1 MINQNIGAIFL
12 DHGNTMRIVVEDESF
27 RNLAEQ
33 QLVEMIGTNE
43 PPDVF
48 CKRLDDRYGI
58 YKKRAKETLLQDSA
72 AEVWVRWMLPEYPSN
87 KIAPLANQLTCLW
100 RDRKGRRILQPDA
113 KQAIL
118 ELHRRGYI
126 LGVIANSL
134 SETEIPDWL
143 KAEGRTQYFKSVVI
157 SSKFGRRKPD
167 PYIYLEAAALAGVKP
182 QNCVYVGDNPERD
195 VKGAKHAGF
204 GATIILRSNVP
215 AEETYKGEVK
225 PDLFIS
231 KFGELLKIFPQR

>member
-1 MINQNIGAIFL
+1 MIKQNIEAIFL

-33 QLVEMIGTNE
+33 QLVEMIGANE

-143 KAEGRTQYFKSVVI
+143 KAEGLTQYFKSVVI

-167 PYIYLEAAALAGVKP
+167 PYIFLKQPLWLASSLRIVSMWVITPSAMSRAPNMLALGR
-182 QNCVYVGDNPERD
+182 Q
-195 VKGAKHAGF
+195 
-204 GATIILRSNVP
+204 
-215 AEETYKGEVK
+215 
-225 PDLFIS
+225 LF
-231 KFGELLKIFPQR
+231 